1 MTTPYLDA
9 IELPEKTTIWTDEYD
24 WTQTPQSVRET
35 LSGGL
40 VVEYIGGPLDGQPIT
55 LDLGWIDKLTLDAI
69 ILKRDAVPQT
79 VMTLIL
85 PDGREKTVIW
95 RHHEGAPVQVAPVL
109 ETNTY
114 DTGSRFQVTLRLMEI
129 S

>member
-9 IELPEKTTIWTDEYD
+9 IELPEKTTLWTDEYE
-24 WTQTPQSVRET
+24 WTQTPQSARET

-40 VVEYIGGPLDGQPIT
+40 VIEYIGGPLDGQPIT

-69 ILKRDAVPQT
+69 ILKRDAVTQA

-85 PDGREKTVIW
+85 PDGREKSVLW
-95 RHHEGAPVQVAPVL
+95 RHHEGPPVSVVPIWD
-109 ETNTY
+109 TNTY
-114 DTGSRFQVTLRLMEI
+114 DTASRFQVTLNLMEV